1 MISCGMSGRESRES
15 RGSCRRSCTS
25 EVSMDL
31 SEVIHWLHSTGAPRE
46 AAHKICAS
54 RHCVLP
60 MSCDLHSSRRHEVHS
75 LAEQAGSSWPCPEV
89 LVCKQRASAGLLCS
103 KELGRSM
110 KGQCM
115 STLPSCSQTATEHVA
130 CPSDWCCLDGKVQTA
145 MLVHVLRMVPEPES
159 KLSTTK
165 SCVPCLQVWTAPV
178 RRCL

>member
-1 MISCGMSGRESRES
+1 MISCGVSGRESRES

-31 SEVIHWLHSTGAPRE
+31 SEVIHWLHSTGAQRE

-103 KELGRSM
+103 KELCRSI

-115 STLPSCSQTATEHVA
+115 STLPSCSQTATGHVA
-130 CPSDWCCLDGKVQTA
+130 CPSDLCCLDGKVQTA
-145 MLVHVLRMVPEPES
+145 MLVHVLRMVP
-159 KLSTTK
+159 
-165 SCVPCLQVWTAPV
+165 
-178 RRCL
+178 